1 VDGSTNV
8 DTSKWAVSVPVGY
21 LLHGWEVI
29 RPLATG
35 GWGSVYECRRAG
47 QAAALKFLPTG
58 TLTPRQFNH
67 LAAMTLREVRSHGEL
82 ARHPRL
88 ITLLETFA
96 VDDPDSR
103 ELDGATVIVMDLADR
118 SLAELTGL
126 GKPVPDA
133 PRLITEICEGLA
145 HMHAEGWLHGDL
157 KPSNILLMPDGS
169 IRLAD
174 FGLTTELDGSHA
186 YLPRAGSMDYLAP
199 ERRSE
204 PMTVEGAAVRVS
216 ADIWALGITAYQL
229 LTGSFPFPGTTWRGR
244 AAAAIE
250 YVEGRAPLV
259 LDPGLSEGWRAW
271 VCDCLA
277 PTHSARSR
285 HDARS
290 LLDRAKGLAAGRW
303 RRRWSRRRKVLVSAA
318 AATLTA
324 GVITVPVATGGH
336 PDPTGRWLRAG
347 SDIPPQYRTTIVQAG
362 TAYCHEKT
370 VTPALIAA
378 MLKAESG
385 FNADLSDPAKDE
397 YGIARWTPS
406 ILQFYL
412 SPDQVGKIPKPPLD
426 PYESIRAMGRYLCK
440 MAPEIQALHIPGD
453 HQLDLAA
460 AYRSSVEKV
469 ASAEGVAPKWQAY
482 IANVSKYMQDY
493 QPR

>member
-1 VDGSTNV
+1 M
-8 DTSKWAVSVPVGY
+8 DTSRWAVSVPVGY
-21 LLHGWEVI
+21 PVSGWEIV

-35 GWGSVYECRRAG
+35 SWGSVYEGRRAG
-47 QAAALKFLPTG
+47 RSAALKFLPTG
-58 TLTPRQFNH
+58 TLTPRQVNH
-67 LAAMTLREVRSHGEL
+67 LAAMTDREVRSHGEL

-88 ITLLETFA
+88 IALLETLT
-96 VDDPDSR
+96 VDDPDHR
-103 ELDGATVIVMDLADR
+103 ELDGATVIVMDLAER
-118 SLAELTGL
+118 SLAELTGR
-126 GKPVPDA
+126 GGPVPDA

-145 HMHAEGWLHGDL
+145 HMHGEGWLHGDL

-169 IRLAD
+169 VRLAD

-204 PMTVEGAAVRVS
+204 PMTAEGAAVRVS
-216 ADIWALGITAYQL
+216 ADIWALGVTAYQL
-229 LTGSFPFPGTTWRGR
+229 LTGVFPFPGSTWRGR
-244 AAAAIE
+244 SAAAVE

-259 LDPGLSEGWRAW
+259 LDPVLPEGWRAW
-271 VCDCLA
+271 VRDCLA
-277 PTHSARSR
+277 PTHGARSR

-290 LLDRAKGLAAGRW
+290 LRDRAQALTAGGSH
-303 RRRWSRRRKVLVSAA
+303 RRWSRRRRVLVATVA
-318 AATLTA
+318 VTTLTA
-324 GVITVPVATGGH
+324 GVIAVPLATGDDD
-336 PDPTGRWLRAG
+336 DPTAGWLRAG
-347 SDIPPQYRTTIVQAG
+347 SDIPRRYRATIVQAG

-385 FNADLSDPAKDE
+385 FDPDLADPAQDE

-406 ILQFYL
+406 VLRFYL
-412 SPDQVGKIPKPPLD
+412 PPDQMGTTPRPPLD

-440 MAPEIQALHIPGD
+440 MAPEINALHVPGD
-453 HQLDLAA
+453 QQLDLAA

-469 ASAEGVAPKWQAY
+469 VRAGGVAPRWRPY
-482 IANVSKYMQDY
+482 VDHVSTYLRDY
-493 QPR
+493 RPR